1 MDQGLV
7 ELGRMVVATE
17 KLRELRELVGLS
29 RTSMADLIHVT
40 RSIYMHWESFPQ
52 VKLRPESAARIGRF
66 YRHATAQ
73 LTALAADGL
82 NIDNLM
88 PVHMVSTKLGVGQEV
103 LLKRYREGAFH
114 AEDLGMLGLWLYRD
128 ELEFVAGTL

>member
-1 MDQGLV
+1 
-7 ELGRMVVATE
+7 
-17 KLRELRELVGLS
+17 
-29 RTSMADLIHVT
+29 MA
-40 RSIYMHWESFPQ
+40 
-52 VKLRPESAARIGRF
+52 
-66 YRHATAQ
+66 
-73 LTALAADGL
+73 LTADGL

-103 LLKRYREGAFH
+103 LLKRYREGAFN